1 MVSRARQSVLTD
13 ISRVA
18 GKFIFRRLRRTLP
31 LLIIVLFALA
41 MFLPV
46 RSALAHASL
55 LRSEPAQGS
64 VLAAPPEEIVLEF
77 TEALDPSFTT
87 VELRD
92 INSAVI
98 VQGPGEI
105 DADDDLI
112 LRLAIPSDLP
122 DGTYVAVWRARS
134 LVDGHVTVGSVGF
147 SVGEFSERA
156 SLLPPP
162 GTPDPATDRPLPLDT
177 VTRALSYLAIL
188 LALGPVG
195 FTYLVLEDAG
205 SRVPLK
211 RISQIGVALGV
222 VATIA
227 FVAVQ
232 SAQAADAASFD
243 AFMRFWGTRSGS
255 LLAMRI
261 VLLIALLFAPDS
273 PQQQL
278 GQWAR
283 LFLGGAILMTFS
295 LQSHTAALNRP
306 ELIALDW
313 LHLVAMVTWV
323 GGLLPFL
330 IVART
335 SAVPLDVMTRR
346 FSLIAVISVLVLA
359 VTGAARAYL
368 HAGSMEAIT
377 GTTYGQS
384 LLVKVGLVGLMLGLG
399 AVNLLLISPRL
410 RAASQSAGRRLLQ
423 TVPTEITIAT
433 GVLILTG
440 IMAGIAPG
448 TIALEARESEGF
460 VRSVEQDD
468 VQMLIRMAPV
478 QTGENEF
485 RVEVEDTRSG
495 AADVL
500 AEVVLRFEALGQEM
514 GQTQVELEE
523 AGTDRYRAR
532 GTYITVAGTWRITV
546 IMRKRGYDDIQAAF
560 DIPIGDAP
568 STADTLINPIPPDSD
583 SIAEGETLYAEN
595 CAACHGDTG
604 KGDGLVGMTLN
615 PAPADLTIHTVPG
628 VHSDGKLWNWISDGY
643 PGSVMPAFSQFLT
656 EEEMW
661 HLVNY
666 IRTLSPEE

>member
-1 MVSRARQSVLTD
+1 MSY
-13 ISRVA
+13 VA
-18 GKFIFRRLRRTLP
+18 GEFIFRRLGRTAP
-31 LLIIVLFALA
+31 LLIIALFTLA

-77 TEALDPSFTT
+77 TEALDPGFTT

-92 INSAVI
+92 INSAV
-98 VQGPGEI
+98 VVPGPGKI
-105 DADDDLI
+105 DADNDLI
-112 LRLAIPSDLP
+112 LRLAIPTDLP

-147 SVGEFSERA
+147 SIGEFSERA

-177 VTRALSYLAIL
+177 VTRAISYLAIL

-195 FTYLVLEDAG
+195 FTYLVLDDAG
-205 SRVPLK
+205 QRSVLR

-243 AFMRFWGTRSGS
+243 AFARFWGTRSGS

-335 SAVPLDVMTRR
+335 SDVPLDVMTRR
-346 FSLIAVISVLVLA
+346 FSLIAVISVAVLA
-359 VTGAARAYL
+359 VTGAARGYL

-384 LLVKVGLVGLMLGLG
+384 LLVKTGLVGLMLVLG

-410 RAASQSAGRRLLQ
+410 RAASQSVGRRLLQ

-460 VRSVEQDD
+460 VRSVDQDD
-468 VQMLIRMAPV
+468 VHILIRFAPV

-485 RVEVEDTRSG
+485 RVEVEDTRAG
-495 AADVL
+495 AADVP

-514 GQTQVELEE
+514 GQTQVELEQ
-523 AGTDRYRAR
+523 AGSADRYGER

-568 STADTLINPIPPDSD
+568 STVDTLINPIPPDSD

-604 KGDGLVGMTLN
+604 KGDGPVGMTLN

-643 PGSVMPAFSQFLT
+643 PGSVMPAFKQFLT